1 MKNKKENQNKPNEI
15 VIPLSKLEI
24 SQLNDGTVH
33 NWKAKDKDGNVV
45 MLKIMLDDEGNW
57 GY

>member
-1 MKNKKENQNKPNEI
+1 MKDKQENKSKPNQI

-24 SQLNDGTVH
+24 SQLRDGTVH
-33 NWKAKDKDGNVV
+33 NWKTKDNNGNVV
-45 MLKIMLDDEGNW
+45 KLKIMLDNEGNW